1 MHDIPAWLLTHSVPL
16 YRLAKTLARSGADW
30 IVITPTSFKKMLAE
44 LQTMNETVVPACLR
58 QQAFFSI

>member
-1 MHDIPAWLLTHSVPL
+1 MTFRPGCSHIQFRCTAWRKPGHAQAP
-16 YRLAKTLARSGADW
+16 DW

-44 LQTMNETVVPACLR
+44 LEAMNETVVPACLR